1 MGLPNENEVKEGLI
15 AYKIAAD
22 AGDLVKNRER
32 AIKWDIEMTEA
43 RRTLIWEKQLSLSID
58 PEKAKDIHYRNTG
71 PHAGNNVPGTMCG
84 RACVYF
90 MLPQQRKYTKRIE
103 DTE

>member
-1 MGLPNENEVKEGLI
+1 MLN
-15 AYKIAAD
+15 KIAAH

-32 AIKWDIEMTEA
+32 AIKWDIEMTEE
-43 RRTLIWEKQLSLSID
+43 RRTLNWEKQLSLSID

-71 PHAGNNVPGTMCG
+71 QHAGNNVPCTMLWKSMPLLD
-84 RACVYF
+84 VTTT
-90 MLPQQRKYTKRIE
+90 MKYTKRVD